1 MPALSA
7 RDGYRRWAPI
17 YARETAISLLEDQLV
32 APISPP
38 LADKRL
44 LDVGCGVGRRL
55 IDCGAAE
62 AVGIDLSP
70 EMLDAGI
77 GRGAVMPGVRTLVGD
92 VRHLPFPDRYFDV
105 VWCRLV
111 LGHLPA
117 IDRAYA
123 ELARVTAPGGMILVS
138 DFHAEAHAAGHRRT
152 FRDDEGVHE
161 VEHHVHDLSAHAG
174 AARAVGLVP
183 VATRE
188 AVIGPAVQP
197 LYEAAGRGALY
208 REHLDLPVVLALAF
222 RREG

>member
-32 APISPP
+32 TPMTPP
-38 LADKRL
+38 LGGRRL
-44 LDVGCGVGRRL
+44 LDVGCGTGRRL
-55 IDCGAAE
+55 AGCGAAE

-77 GRGAVMPGVRTLVGD
+77 GRGSVAPGIRTLVGD
-92 VRHLPFPDRYFDV
+92 VRHLPFPDGHFDL

-111 LGHLPA
+111 LGHLPEIA
-117 IDRAYA
+117 RAYA
-123 ELARVTAPGGMILVS
+123 EIARVTAPGGMIIVS

-152 FRDDEGVHE
+152 FRDAEGVHE

-174 AARAVGLVP
+174 AARAAGLVP

-188 AVIGPAVQP
+188 AVIGPAVEP
-197 LYEAAGRGALY
+197 LYAAAGRGALY